1 MYTYAFARDKNTWTC
16 SRARPPNLV
25 GVKRVTIM
33 LGTGSLETSNMV
45 RDAKNMPFTVHLLAI
60 SDIHSH
66 HGLFTSIMAV
76 FFYIFIFFSTFSE
89 GTKWGRNTHRW

>member
-1 MYTYAFARDKNTWTC
+1 M
-16 SRARPPNLV
+16 

-33 LGTGSLETSNMV
+33 LATGSLETSNMV

-66 HGLFTSIMAV
+66 HGLFTFIMAV
-76 FFYIFIFFSTFSE
+76 FFYIFIFFFYIFRRNQVGEEHSSMVT
-89 GTKWGRNTHRW
+89 GR